1 MNLNKL
7 VGLESIF
14 TEILTLNGSE
24 LVQLVNRLAE
34 CTTREVECSFEQ
46 NLLSSILSINVLS
59 IVGLRLTSNLIQLC
73 TDAHDSIIKCSLI
86 FNSSTLTE
94 LSLSLLS
101 KLIDILLLL
110 SQLTQEVRSLIRQVI
125 IRYLVISSLP
135 FLLHCGDSSSLSCIC
150 ILVRQYLCSQILCVS
165 NNYILLTNQLNLIS
179 YRCMSSVSILCLLS
193 NISQIVDI
201 LSHSIIV
208 ICPCRIYS
216 NVQTFTK
223 CFKFDLCFRS
233 SINLLDCLLISGN
246 ISSSCCSFVI
256 KLLNITLQIIQ
267 SLIGFSQYT
276 NSLSC
281 SIQQLSLICTSSRLI
296 RIVIRFCLCLSS
308 LKLGKYTLV
317 SSQISLDIISLISIL
332 RSKLRCSRITNC
344 LQDFT
349 FSINQILSRL
359 NMCLGRLLS
368 IDLIE

>member
-7 VGLESIF
+7 IGLESIF

-24 LVQLVNRLAE
+24 LVQISNRLAE
-34 CTTREVECSFEQ
+34 CTTREVEFCQEQ
-46 NLLSSILSINVLS
+46 SVLNSILSINVRS

-165 NNYILLTNQLNLIS
+165 NNYILLTKQIILIS
-179 YRCMSSVSILCLLS
+179 YRCMSSIGILCLLS

-201 LSHSIIV
+201 LLHSIIV
-208 ICPCRIYS
+208 ICPCRIYC
-216 NVQTFTK
+216 NAAQARTK
-223 CFKFDLCFRS
+223 CIKFALCFRS
-233 SINLLDCLLISGN
+233 SINLLDCCLISGN
-246 ISSSCCSFVI
+246 VISSSLSSVI
-256 KLLNITLQIIQ
+256 KCCNLNLQVFQ
-267 SLIGFSQYT
+267 SVIGFSQYT
-276 NSLSC
+276 NSRSC
-281 SIQQLSLICTSSRLI
+281 SIQQFSLICTSSLLSI
-296 RIVIRFCLCLSS
+296 SVIRFCLCLSS
-308 LKLGKYTLV
+308 FKLVKFILQLIQFCTD
-317 SSQISLDIISLISIL
+317 ISSLISIL
-332 RSKLRCSRITNC
+332 LIKLRCFRNTNC
-344 LQDFT
+344 IQDST
-349 FSINQILSRL
+349 FSFNQILS
-359 NMCLGRLLS
+359 
-368 IDLIE
+368 